1 MALGNKLKLCKHS
14 SESVINSPALDRINQ
29 TIHTV
34 HGNIQLP
41 PKAFAVLDYLHQ
53 RSGQLVSKNELLDA
67 VWPNVC
73 VSDAVLK
80 NNIAELRKTL
90 ADDSRAPRY
99 IETVH
104 RRGYRFIGELPLLG
118 AKPRLFWDS

>member
-1 MALGNKLKLCKHS
+1 MALDNKLCKHS
-14 SESVINSPALDRINQ
+14 NEGVINSPVLDRLNQ

-34 HGNIQLP
+34 HGNIQLA

-53 RSGQLVSKNELLDA
+53 RPGQLVSKSELLDA
-67 VWPNVC
+67 VWPDVC
-73 VSDAVLK
+73 VGDAVLK
-80 NNIAELRKTL
+80 NNISELRKTL